1 MGLMG
6 DKSYYG
12 AVYQAGPYS
21 SDCCNN
27 NTSALTFATLASVT
41 RSSHSLENTNT
52 QFRETQ
58 TDTAQASKST
68 HTGKEK
74 LLAKILFTLM
84 ELIDLMQ

>member
-12 AVYQAGPYS
+12 AVYQAGPNS

-52 QFRETQ
+52 QFRANT
-58 TDTAQASKST
+58 TDTE